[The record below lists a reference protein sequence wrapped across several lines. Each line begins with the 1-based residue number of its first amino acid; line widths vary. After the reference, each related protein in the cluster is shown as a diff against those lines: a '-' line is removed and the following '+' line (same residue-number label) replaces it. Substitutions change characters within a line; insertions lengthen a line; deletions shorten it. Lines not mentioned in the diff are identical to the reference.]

1 MFFKRQL
8 SSEKRKKS
16 VNFFY
21 LNLHCTGKG
30 YSVKKHNCRPK
41 TFFKKMPSL
50 RKTANGPSFIYR
62 TMTMGFF
69 VTTTALQICY
79 ISSIWKKITTFV
91 SIIWTMEIHSLIC
104 IWHRRKRCDV
114 AFCWDEAFP
123 RAISP
128 SQTPYERRARRD
140 LSPFVQL
147 RSLPFFELR
156 LCRQLFVQLPLKLA
170 HAEDGQAIGFR
181 QSPRPIS
188 FDPNT
193 GGNAK

>member
-69 VTTTALQICY
+69 VTTAALQICY

-104 IWHRRKRCDV
+104 IWH
-114 AFCWDEAFP
+114 
-123 RAISP
+123 
-128 SQTPYERRARRD
+128 
-140 LSPFVQL
+140 
-147 RSLPFFELR
+147 
-156 LCRQLFVQLPLKLA
+156 
-170 HAEDGQAIGFR
+170 
-181 QSPRPIS
+181 
-188 FDPNT
+188 
-193 GGNAK
+193 GGNVAMLPSAGTKHSREQFLPVKRRTNAELVVTCRHLSSFGLYHFLS